1 MNADEK
7 GISIINLVVIIFII
21 FLILGLLFSLFIG
34 YLNYQEKDIIVKDK
48 YIKNEASGKSSRG
61 VYYIVDNENNTY
73 KISDLFFIFK
83 FNSTDLYNSLDIGH
97 KYKIKTTGFR
107 IQFFSMY
114 ENINEIEFLE

>member
-1 MNADEK
+1 MNNEK
-7 GISIINLVVIIFII
+7 GITLVTLLVLIITTL
-21 FLILGLLFSLFIG
+21 LILGLLFSIISG
-34 YLNYQEKDIIVKDK
+34 YLNYQEKEIIVKDK

-83 FNSTDLYNSLDIGH
+83 FNSTDLYNSLDISH

-114 ENINEIEFLE
+114 ENINEVEFIE